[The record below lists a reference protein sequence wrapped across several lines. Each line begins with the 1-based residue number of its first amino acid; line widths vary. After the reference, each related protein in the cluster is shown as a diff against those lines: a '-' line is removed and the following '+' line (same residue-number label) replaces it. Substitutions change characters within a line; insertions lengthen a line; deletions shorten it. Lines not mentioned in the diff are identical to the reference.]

1 MGNIRIYELAKELG
15 LSNKDVLDL
24 CEQLGLKGKSS
35 HSNTLGED
43 EANKIR
49 RSVIRQAVNEK
60 KAGPHETA
68 IEGGSRTERR
78 VGDIIRRRK
87 SEGGELEGGAEP
99 TRKLD
104 LTDAPK
110 RSFSAT
116 DHAPDYQVEKS
127 TREKALRDADAL
139 FRSKESNF
147 QESDSESIPEESS
160 DDTEEPDA
168 QGEGGLENSSDRETQ
183 GASGHEMEA
192 EDSLSE
198 AEIDSLD
205 VEEQAFEAAGS
216 EAGVEIGAGKEG
228 ALEEVRKRHDIRA
241 PRILGKI
248 ELPQKPAVS
257 KREVAQNNSNLA
269 VAPFDDEEEVRLSKK
284 VARKRG
290 EAVEPEDLGALEE
303 DPARLRKKRKQI
315 LRKDDLVDYEGTR
328 EHWRTKK
335 DKKSKQSKTL
345 DSSSGDGAAAGPG
358 APKASKRMI
367 KIDNEISVG
376 ELARV
381 MGAKV
386 GDVLTHL
393 INLGTMA
400 TINQLIDLDTASIVA
415 GEFGYTV
422 VNTGYDETEFLATVR
437 QEDKPEDLQFR
448 PPVVTVMGHVDH
460 GKTSLLDAIRKTSVT
475 TEEAGGITQHIGAY
489 NVPVPTGGSVTFL
502 DTPGHEAFTAMRS
515 RGVNVTD
522 IVVLVVAADDGV
534 MPQTVEAINHA
545 RAANVPIIVAMNKMD
560 KPSINPDRVINQLAE
575 HELIPEEWGG
585 KTQYVRVSA
594 HTKEGLDKLLESL
607 HAQSEI
613 MELRANPNR
622 AASGSV
628 IESELDRGR
637 GPVITVLVKNGTLRP
652 GDIFV
657 TGPVTGKV
665 RALVD
670 HDGKAVQEIGP
681 GMPAEVLGAA
691 SAPAAGDD
699 FLVVSSEAEA
709 RTVAEERA
717 RRKRLKELA
726 AKHQVGRLTLESLSE
741 MVATDGPKE
750 LAVIVKADVQGSVEA
765 VSQALVGV
773 SDAGVTVNVI
783 HQGVGAITENDVQL
797 ALASRALII
806 GFNVR
811 ANARA
816 ATLIE
821 HEKVDVR
828 YSRVIYELVDAVR
841 AVGQG
846 LLDPT
851 FQEKTLGHVEVRQ
864 IFKVGKLGTIA
875 GSFVKDGVVQRG
887 SLVRL
892 MRDNVVIFEGKLS
905 SLKRFKDDVREVQ
918 SGYECGIALEGYN
931 DIRDGDML
939 EVYKIEEVAR

>member
-49 RSVIRQAVNEK
+49 RSVIRQAVSEK
-60 KAGPHETA
+60 KVGAHETA
-68 IEGGSRTERR
+68 IEGGFRTERR

-87 SEGGELEGGAEP
+87 SEGGEEGASEP

-147 QESDSESIPEESS
+147 QESDGERAPEEFSGDAGESS
-160 DDTEEPDA
+160 EQEES
-168 QGEGGLENSSDRETQ
+168 GNLENSSDRATKRA
-183 GASGHEMEA
+183 GGHEGVES
-192 EDSLSE
+192 DSLSE
-198 AEIDSLD
+198 PEVDSLEI
-205 VEEQAFEAAGS
+205 EEQALEALGAESGVGKDGS
-216 EAGVEIGAGKEG
+216 
-228 ALEEVRKRHDIRA
+228 LEEVRRRHDIRA

-248 ELPQKPAVS
+248 ELPQKPAAS
-257 KREVAQNNSNLA
+257 KREVTQNNNSNLA
-269 VAPFDDEEEVRLSKK
+269 VAPFIDDEEVRLSKK
-284 VARKRG
+284 GARKRVV
-290 EAVEPEDLGALEE
+290 EAVVEPEDLGALEE

-328 EHWRTKK
+328 EHWRTKR
-335 DKKSKQSKTL
+335 DKKSKHSKAS
-345 DSSSGDGAAAGPG
+345 DASMGDGAVAGPG

-381 MGAKV
+381 MGTKV
-386 GDVLTHL
+386 GDVITHL

-437 QEDKPEDLQFR
+437 QEDKAEDLLPR

-489 NVPVPTGGSVTFL
+489 NVSVPTGGSVTFL

-670 HDGKAVQEIGP
+670 HDGKSVQEIGP

-699 FLVVSSEAEA
+699 FLVVSSETEA

-726 AKHQVGRLTLESLSE
+726 AKHQIGRLTLESLSE
-741 MVATDGPKE
+741 MVATNGPKE

-773 SDAGVTVNVI
+773 SDAGVTVNVL

-797 ALASRALII
+797 ALASRALVI

-821 HEKVDVR
+821 HEKVDVK

-875 GSFVKDGVVQRG
+875 GSFVLDGVVQRG

-892 MRDNVVIFEGKLS
+892 MRDSVVIFEGKLS

-931 DIRDGDML
+931 DIRDGDVL